1 MPVTQEP
8 DEPLQPAESTR
19 PEGAPSSA
27 RGRRAMPR
35 SVLAAAL
42 IGAGLVA
49 GLAIAA
55 VGLPEPRHPSTPRAM
70 RSSARRFRQRP
81 WRPKRTRRI
90 AGSTCWSRATSSAPD
105 LDGAAHATRIARGE
119 VVEFRITAP
128 IEGAASVHGLSD
140 LVADEGR
147 GARNAAIQGDLQ
159 RAVPS
164 ALSRRRWFSHRGLGA
179 ERRAD
184 AVMTGA

>member
-1 MPVTQEP
+1 MPVTEEP

-19 PEGAPSSA
+19 PADAPSST
-27 RGRRAMPR
+27 RRRRAMPR
-35 SVLAAAL
+35 SVLAATL

-55 VGLPEPRHPSTPRAM
+55 AWAPGSETPVDAARYAQFCTPVPPAAVAPDSDPSDHRIDVLVPRD
-70 RSSARRFRQRP
+70 
-81 WRPKRTRRI
+81 I
-90 AGSTCWSRATSSAPD
+90 VAPD

-140 LVADEGR
+140 LVLMKAGER
-147 GARNAAIQGDLQ
+147 ATLRFRAI
-159 RAVPS
+159 
-164 ALSRRRWFSHRGLGA
+164 
-179 ERRAD
+179 
-184 AVMTGA
+184 

>member
-1 MPVTQEP
+1 MPVTEEP
-8 DEPLQPAESTR
+8 DDPPQAAKSAR
-19 PEGAPSSA
+19 PDEAPSLA
-27 RGRRAMPR
+27 RGRRAVPR

-55 VGLPEPRHPSTPRAM
+55 VWAPGTQTPVDAARYAQFCTPVPAAALAPDADPSDHRIDVLVPRD
-70 RSSARRFRQRP
+70 
-81 WRPKRTRRI
+81 I
-90 AGSTCWSRATSSAPD
+90 VAPD

-140 LVADEGR
+140 LVLMKAGERATLRFRAIYSGRFPLHFHGADGSHI
-147 GARNAAIQGDLQ
+147 GVWALDVAPT
-159 RAVPS
+159 PS
-164 ALSRRRWFSHRGLGA
+164 
-179 ERRAD
+179 
-184 AVMTGA
+184 